1 VAEHARVIYLLRHGE
16 VEGASTRRFIGHMD
30 VPLSAEGERQCAAQ
44 AERLRSVRLTA
55 LFSSDLGRSR
65 RSAEIIGAP
74 HGLRPT
80 IVPALREMDMGRWDG
95 LTAAQIKER
104 EPAAFADWMSRVGE
118 FPFPE
123 GESVPDLLAR
133 VAPAF
138 DAIVAAH
145 AGRPIAIVAHGG
157 PNRALLCRA
166 LGLPLGRL
174 LAFGQDYAALS
185 VLEEAAEGWAL
196 RRLNERPVL

>member
-1 VAEHARVIYLLRHGE
+1 
-16 VEGASTRRFIGHMD
+16 
-30 VPLSAEGERQCAAQ
+30 
-44 AERLRSVRLTA
+44 
-55 LFSSDLGRSR
+55 
-65 RSAEIIGAP
+65 
-74 HGLRPT
+74 
-80 IVPALREMDMGRWDG
+80 MGRWDG
-95 LTAAQIKER
+95 LTAAQIRER
-104 EPAAFADWMSRVGE
+104 EPEAFADWMSRIGE

-166 LGLPLGRL
+166 LGLPLARL
-174 LAFGQDYAALS
+174 LAFGQDYAALTI
-185 VLEEAAEGWAL
+185 LEDVPGGWAL
-196 RRLNERPVL
+196 RRLNERPML